1 MRKYTYKEVKEAFE
15 AEKYKLLSTDYKNC
29 RTKLTYECPN
39 GHIYSMTFDGWLK
52 GRRCYFCR
60 ANIKLSTK
68 YVKETLEAEGYTLL
82 SEYENSRTKFK
93 YRCPNGHIGYMK
105 WDHWRDG
112 HRCPVCAGNVK
123 VDKSIIEKE
132 FYRESY
138 YVLSV
143 FSNKGR
149 TRVKYKCPN
158 GHIHDM
164 YYYNWRNG
172 YRCPSCAG
180 NVKKS
185 YEYIKKEIES
195 EGYQL
200 LSKKYINNKSK
211 LSLICPN
218 NHVYKVS
225 WYEWKKLGSRCPRCS
240 RTGESVQEDKLYRF
254 ISKYFKFKRRDRKL
268 LLDKELD
275 FVNDELKLAIEYC
288 GLYWHST
295 KFKKYVNYHLDK
307 LERCLDRGYK
317 LITIFEDEWV
327 FKPKVVMYKL
337 KTVFNNIRN
346 FEFDNCYISEVEYS
360 YARRFFDCYS
370 FKDINKSSV
379 TFGIFINDLLVCA
392 VNFIYN
398 GTWIINDI
406 AFLSNYHNIEGIYVI
421 LDYFKIKYAVSKLML
436 YIDRRWDIYDFYS
449 YGFELDRIIEPKCW
463 GIEKQRRLNSKV
475 TKYGIWD
482 CGYKLLIKYY

>member
-1 MRKYTYKEVKEAFE
+1 MRKYTYSEVKKAFE
-15 AEKYKLLSTDYKNC
+15 AENYKLLSTGYKNC

-39 GHIYSMTFDGWLK
+39 GHVCSVTFDGWLK

-60 ANIKLSTK
+60 ANIKLTTE
-68 YVKETLEAEGYTLL
+68 YVKEALNREGYKLL
-82 SEYENSRTKFK
+82 SEYKNSRTKFK
-93 YRCPNGHIGYMK
+93 YKCPNGHIGYIK

-112 HRCPVCAGNVK
+112 HRCSVCAGNVK
-123 VDKSIIEKE
+123 IDRSVIEKE
-132 FYRESY
+132 FYREGY
-138 YVLSV
+138 RVLSV

-149 TRVKYKCPN
+149 TRIKYKCPN

-185 YEYIKKEIES
+185 YVYIKKEVES
-195 EGYQL
+195 EGYRL
-200 LSKKYINNKSK
+200 LSKQYTNNKSK
-211 LSLICPN
+211 LNLICPN
-218 NHVYKVS
+218 NHIYKVS
-225 WYEWKKLGSRCPRCS
+225 WYEWRRLGSRCPRCS
-240 RTGESVQEDKLYRF
+240 KTGESIQEDKLYKF

-295 KFKKYVNYHLDK
+295 KFKKDNNYHLDK
-307 LERCLDRGYK
+307 LEKCLNKSYK

-327 FKPKVVMYKL
+327 FKPRVVMYKL
-337 KTVFNNIRN
+337 RTVFGNTKK
-346 FEFDNCYISEVEYS
+346 FLLDNCYVDKVDYLL
-360 YARRFFDCYS
+360 ARKFFDCYS
-370 FKDINKSSV
+370 FNPIDKSSITLGMFV
-379 TFGIFINDLLVCA
+379 DNLLICA
-392 VNFIYN
+392 VNFIHDDA
-398 GTWIINDI
+398 WIVNNV
-406 AFLSNYHNIEGIYVI
+406 AFLSNYYNIEGVHRI
-421 LDYFKIKYAVSKLML
+421 LNYFKNKYKISELKI

-449 YGFELDRIIEPKCW
+449 YGFKLDRIISPKYW
-463 GIEKQRRLNSKV
+463 SIERQKRLSEKV

-482 CGYKLLIKYY
+482 CGYKLLVKRY